1 MYARCCRAAETA
13 APDALGGQAMPKLP
27 EFKDWKAP
35 WEKSGTEFSAD
46 VAKKFIYD
54 LHKDVETRD
63 ETITGLKTSNSELQT
78 KVDEAEKANMTDAE
92 KAAAERADLEKKLAE
107 AGETSLEVARLELAL
122 EHGLTKSQAKRLV
135 GKTPE
140 ELKADAEELISDLGL
155 KKDETNENNDDQS
168 NSGRQR
174 PRQVRNPLQ
183 TGDADTGVSTEELL
197 KVVPR
202 L

>member
-1 MYARCCRAAETA
+1 MA
-13 APDALGGQAMPKLP
+13 KLP

-54 LHKDVETRD
+54 LHKDVEVKT
-63 ETITGLKTSNSELQT
+63 EENSVLKTANTELRT
-78 KVDEAEKANMTDAE
+78 KVTEAERATLTDAE
-92 KAAAERADLEKKLAE
+92 KAAAEKADLEKKLAE
-107 AGETSLEVARLELAL
+107 ASSKDLDVARLELAL

-140 ELKADAEELISDLGL
+140 ELKADAEELIADLGI
-155 KKDETNENNDDQS
+155 KKEESNPEDEGNQTPT
-168 NSGRQR
+168 GRTR
-174 PRQVRNPLQ
+174 PARVTNPLNPGG
-183 TGDADTGVSTEELL
+183 TDTGISTEQLL
-197 KVVPR
+197 KEIPR